1 MSVARRWFAPVG
13 ETMFPPRAPFFDVQ
27 PVEPPGSPGHRAPS
41 PAHWAEVAQ

>member
-1 MSVARRWFAPVG
+1 MSFVRFRLAPVG
-13 ETMFPPRAPFFDVQ
+13 ETVFPPRAPFVEVQ